1 MFVRSPQLA
10 GTSLVDPT
18 TIRSQARFENCFFF
32 TGVVAI
38 LLVLKRFKARPSTL
52 ISLTKN
58 LVYKNIEA
66 QMWKKI
72 RTIIRTS
79 PASKKRNI

>member
-1 MFVRSPQLA
+1 MCDDA
-10 GTSLVDPT
+10 GKHIGET
-18 TIRSQARFENCFFF
+18 
-32 TGVVAI
+32 
-38 LLVLKRFKARPSTL
+38 TL

-66 QMWKKI
+66 QMWKKV

-79 PASKKRNI
+79 PALKIVNI